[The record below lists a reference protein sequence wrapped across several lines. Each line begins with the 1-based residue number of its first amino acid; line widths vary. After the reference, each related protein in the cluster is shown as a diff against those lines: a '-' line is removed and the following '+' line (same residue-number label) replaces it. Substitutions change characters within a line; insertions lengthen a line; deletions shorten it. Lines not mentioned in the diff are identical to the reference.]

1 MKKILLMMLMFAPLA
16 TFAQKFGHINA
27 QEVMSQM
34 PEFIKARGEMEAKA
48 KQFENDLKAM
58 QDELQR
64 KSQDYEKNKS
74 TMNATKQQETE
85 NELNGLY
92 QKYQQALQDNQQ
104 TLSKEQQEKMQPI
117 TTKLVNAIKAVGKAG
132 GYVYIMD
139 VSSGIPYISDT
150 LRKDVTA
157 EVKAQLNKMKET
169 KLTYSS
175 KGAEFDSAP
184 FFLKRDKASPPAP
197 PRRERGVI

>member
-1 MKKILLMMLMFAPLA
+1 
-16 TFAQKFGHINA
+16 
-27 QEVMSQM
+27 
-34 PEFIKARGEMEAKA
+34 MEAKA

-150 LRKDVTA
+150 LSKDVTA
-157 EVKAQLNKMKET
+157 EVKAQLNKMK
-169 KLTYSS
+169 
-175 KGAEFDSAP
+175 
-184 FFLKRDKASPPAP
+184 
-197 PRRERGVI
+197 

>member
-1 MKKILLMMLMFAPLA
+1 MKKLVLMLLMFAPLA
-16 TFAQKFGHINA
+16 TFAQQKFGHINA

-48 KQFENDLKAM
+48 KQYENDHKAM

-64 KSQDYEKNKS
+64 KSQEYDKNKS

-85 NELNGLY
+85 TELNNLY

-104 TLSKEQQEKMQPI
+104 SLAKEQQDKMQPI
-117 TTKLVNAIKAVGKAG
+117 TTKLVNAIKAVGQAG

-139 VSSGIPYISDT
+139 TSAGIPYISST
-150 LRKDVTA
+150 LSKDVTA
-157 EVKAQLNKMKET
+157 DVKAQLNKMK
-169 KLTYSS
+169 
-175 KGAEFDSAP
+175 
-184 FFLKRDKASPPAP
+184 
-197 PRRERGVI
+197 

>member
-1 MKKILLMMLMFAPLA
+1 MKKLVLMLLMFAPLA
-16 TFAQKFGHINA
+16 TFAQQKFGHINA

-48 KQFENDLKAM
+48 KQYENDLKAM

-64 KSQDYEKNKS
+64 KSQEYDKNKS

-85 NELNGLY
+85 TELNNLY

-104 TLSKEQQEKMQPI
+104 SLAKEQQDKMQPI
-117 TTKLVNAIKAVGKAG
+117 TTKLVNAIKAVGQAG

-150 LRKDVTA
+150 LSKDVTA
-157 EVKAQLNKMKET
+157 EVKAQLNK
-169 KLTYSS
+169 
-175 KGAEFDSAP
+175 
-184 FFLKRDKASPPAP
+184 LK
-197 PRRERGVI
+197 

>member
-1 MKKILLMMLMFAPLA
+1 MKKLVLMLLMFAPLA
-16 TFAQKFGHINA
+16 TFAQQKFGHINA

-48 KQFENDLKAM
+48 KQYENDLKAM

-64 KSQDYEKNKS
+64 KSQEYDKNKS

-85 NELNGLY
+85 TELNNLY

-104 TLSKEQQEKMQPI
+104 SLAKEQQDKMQPI
-117 TTKLVNAIKAVGKAG
+117 TTKLVNAIKAVGQAG

-139 VSSGIPYISDT
+139 TSAGIPYISST
-150 LRKDVTA
+150 LSKDVTA
-157 EVKAQLNKMKET
+157 DAKAQLNKMK
-169 KLTYSS
+169 
-175 KGAEFDSAP
+175 
-184 FFLKRDKASPPAP
+184 
-197 PRRERGVI
+197 

>member
-34 PEFIKARGEMEAKA
+34 PEFIKARGEMEEKA

-150 LRKDVTA
+150 LSKDVTA
-157 EVKAQLNKMKET
+157 EVKAQLNK
-169 KLTYSS
+169 
-175 KGAEFDSAP
+175 
-184 FFLKRDKASPPAP
+184 LK
-197 PRRERGVI
+197 